1 MTHPNWRA
9 LALCELFLG
18 KSKQTLSTLLM
29 TPATDQRSLPPNL
42 AGRTNQWVLGI
53 FTGAWVSGYY
63 QERGNLNRSCITTA
77 VHSSCSDGVTLQLHF
92 HRLYALAALKTV
104 WGLGWIT
111 YRFQG
116 GIAAVPQMKGAVVAT
131 SQMKIKWPSPCVY
144 ERMSG
149 PILRVSRSYS
159 QLLWLKCRRPLS
171 SELSTPLVA
180 KYFEQNRGQQS
191 FMWTEGPEGWKGD

>member
-9 LALCELFLG
+9 LALRELFLG
-18 KSKQTLSTLLM
+18 KSKQTLSTLLT
-29 TPATDQRSLPPNL
+29 TPVTDQRSFPPNL
-42 AGRTNQWVLGI
+42 GSRTNQWVLGI

-77 VHSSCSDGVTLQLHF
+77 VHSSCTDGVALQLHL

-131 SQMKIKWPSPCVY
+131 SQMKIEWPLPMCLWEDVRPNFES
-144 ERMSG
+144 
-149 PILRVSRSYS
+149 LS
-159 QLLWLKCRRPLS
+159 QLF
-171 SELSTPLVA
+171 TVALVKMPMA
-180 KYFEQNRGQQS
+180 IKLRGQHS
-191 FMWTEGPEGWKGD
+191 TSR

>member
-18 KSKQTLSTLLM
+18 KSKQTLSTLLT

-42 AGRTNQWVLGI
+42 ASRTNQWVLGI

-104 WGLGWIT
+104 WGLGWISLPGRHSSCT
-111 YRFQG
+111 SDEGSCSGYVSDEDRMAPPHVSMRGCQAQFWESL
-116 GIAAVPQMKGAVVAT
+116 AAIH
-131 SQMKIKWPSPCVY
+131 SC
-144 ERMSG
+144 SG
-149 PILRVSRSYS
+149 
-159 QLLWLKCRRPLS
+159 
-171 SELSTPLVA
+171 
-180 KYFEQNRGQQS
+180 
-191 FMWTEGPEGWKGD
+191 